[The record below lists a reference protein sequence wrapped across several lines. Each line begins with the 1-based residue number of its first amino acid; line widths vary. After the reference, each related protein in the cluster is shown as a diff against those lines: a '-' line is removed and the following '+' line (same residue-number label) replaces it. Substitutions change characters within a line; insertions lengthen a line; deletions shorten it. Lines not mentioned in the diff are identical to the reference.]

1 MRNEYK
7 FILKSS
13 NQNFFISVYLFFRY
27 LIYIKFLNKKIKRS
41 NKQSLYQDLIKDKL
55 KIDQDWFSHNINN
68 LDYFFKKK
76 NLYNQEINALEIGSY
91 EGNSSFFFLKYF
103 SNLNLTCVDT
113 FGGSDELKNFDF
125 KNVYENFKFNTKDFE
140 KRITVYKLTSDEFFK
155 NYKNNIDF
163 DLIYIDGSHY
173 SKDVYNDAINSL
185 KVLKKNGYIIFDD
198 FLWNYYKD
206 VNDNPIGGIK
216 SFLIKNFFK
225 IKILSVSYQIIV
237 QKL

>member
-27 LIYIKFLNKKIKRS
+27 LIYIKFFNKKIKRS

-198 FLWNYYKD
+198 FLWNYYKY
-206 VNDNPIGGIK
+206 VNDNPKIK
-216 SFLIKNFFK
+216 IKIFLKKNFFK